1 MPWDNPEWDTGT
13 FIFSLAFWLG
23 AMLCTWCMQNMILKR
38 ETGAEQANEIRHS
51 KTWIQKLFHLGY
63 SEYIRQHPVSFFILQ
78 VKFVLML
85 LILLIIPMECIRYFE
100 AATNVAFFGAC
111 FSFGIDMLIEE
122 CLGESR
128 LDISGEPKE
137 IADARVE
144 LIQAWKDLREEKKNW
159 SKEKENPERKKRLK
173 AINKIEAACWITEM
187 SIRDFYQYVDVIN
200 TKEKQDRREKDI
212 QELYDIFC
220 EVQCL
225 FESEG
230 KANYNV
236 FDNSGLFLSVS
247 VYHEKYEKQKKVLEQ
262 AASEEKQKQLK
273 ELADVVYLFEDAV
286 ADRYVANQNIGRNNR
301 SDYDEAVEMIL
312 AMADE
317 IELLQKDLKHPKLDE
332 LITDLYDTMQ
342 VNGLLPE
349 ERKKRFPE
357 RMREGEIHRIYE
369 YDNC

>member
-1 MPWDNPEWDTGT
+1 
-13 FIFSLAFWLG
+13 
-23 AMLCTWCMQNMILKR
+23 
-38 ETGAEQANEIRHS
+38 
-51 KTWIQKLFHLGY
+51 
-63 SEYIRQHPVSFFILQ
+63 
-78 VKFVLML
+78 
-85 LILLIIPMECIRYFE
+85 
-100 AATNVAFFGAC
+100 
-111 FSFGIDMLIEE
+111 
-122 CLGESR
+122 
-128 LDISGEPKE
+128 
-137 IADARVE
+137 
-144 LIQAWKDLREEKKNW
+144 
-159 SKEKENPERKKRLK
+159 
-173 AINKIEAACWITEM
+173 KIEAACWITEM

-220 EVQCL
+220 EVQRL

-236 FDNSGLFLSVS
+236 FDNSELFLSVS